1 MKTKLYTLIF
11 FMLCSFIKIQ
21 AQSTPETVRKSKTV
35 QSEITFIVKKTGA
48 LEYII
53 DKNSTEHKADTVE
66 YFKVKNRKFR
76 MYVKFINP
84 LKFQINTSNK
94 ELDDE
99 LYKASQEYLSNVLD
113 FLVQV
118 KGIDKNLEGT
128 KGKNGIKMIQ
138 MVDSLRLEP
147 KFAEMY
153 LLIRANNKNYFN
165 LKESR
170 EFMFLKLL
178 DTLNFSEAKAS
189 VLEKYNQLFDNLYAI
204 EKSKSISTVIDKNAI
219 ISELIDKELEN
230 LNERMSSI
238 KQMTKSFKKNVIES
252 YMKSVVTEAAND
264 IEAFEKEA
272 EGLKIKYNKIEKLFN
287 DMTFSDFYPPGSNE
301 DRKNGRYELKP
312 TLDLKKSKRYE
323 LTVSVE
329 KIKFNSDEK
338 TMTIEATEAYVL
350 HVRRFQL
357 FTPVVSSGVL
367 YTDLTFKQYGT
378 DTNANGNTIITES
391 KDKVSNLSIAAYLN
405 MYVENKWNLPIYL
418 QLGFGT
424 STERP
429 LFFLGGGFT
438 LSDKL
443 NISAGGIFTWFP
455 KLNDLVVGQEV
466 TGTSAIQED
475 ITYDFVT
482 KPKFYIGINF
492 DIGKK

>member
-1 MKTKLYTLIF
+1 
-11 FMLCSFIKIQ
+11 
-21 AQSTPETVRKSKTV
+21 
-35 QSEITFIVKKTGA
+35 
-48 LEYII
+48 
-53 DKNSTEHKADTVE
+53 
-66 YFKVKNRKFR
+66 
-76 MYVKFINP
+76 
-84 LKFQINTSNK
+84 
-94 ELDDE
+94 
-99 LYKASQEYLSNVLD
+99 
-113 FLVQV
+113 
-118 KGIDKNLEGT
+118 
-128 KGKNGIKMIQ
+128 
-138 MVDSLRLEP
+138 
-147 KFAEMY
+147 
-153 LLIRANNKNYFN
+153 
-165 LKESR
+165 
-170 EFMFLKLL
+170 
-178 DTLNFSEAKAS
+178 
-189 VLEKYNQLFDNLYAI
+189 
-204 EKSKSISTVIDKNAI
+204 
-219 ISELIDKELEN
+219 
-230 LNERMSSI
+230 
-238 KQMTKSFKKNVIES
+238 
-252 YMKSVVTEAAND
+252 
-264 IEAFEKEA
+264 
-272 EGLKIKYNKIEKLFN
+272 
-287 DMTFSDFYPPGSNE
+287 MTFSDFYPPGSNE